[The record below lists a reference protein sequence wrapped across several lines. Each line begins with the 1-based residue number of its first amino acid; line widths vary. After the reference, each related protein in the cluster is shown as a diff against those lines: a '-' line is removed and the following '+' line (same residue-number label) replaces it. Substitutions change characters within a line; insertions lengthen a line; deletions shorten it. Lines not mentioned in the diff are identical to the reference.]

1 MMVGMRKVSPI
12 STVAHLSKLVS
23 FQTVSG
29 CTDEVDGCFDYLQ
42 AYLSERNLHLKRL
55 TKNGFPSLFATTRPT
70 TAPKVLLQAH
80 IDVVPAKATSFKLT
94 EKAGKLYGRG
104 VYDMKFAAACYLQ
117 LVDDLK
123 ANLSNYDFGI
133 MFTSDEEINGENGV
147 CYLLDKGYGADVC
160 ILPDAGNDWHIETT
174 CNAVWIVRL
183 VSGGVS
189 AHGSRPWEGRNAINN
204 LVEGL
209 GEIHNL
215 FGELEPFK
223 NSITISKIHGG
234 EAINQVPDQAE
245 ATIDMRFTSDHEYAS
260 HRAKIYHIAKA
271 RKLKLKTVAYVESR
285 NVNTSQPA
293 IKEFLDIAAQLH
305 GRPITKTH
313 SFGASDACY
322 FADHGIPTI
331 VMRPSGG
338 GAHSD
343 HEWIDKAELLKFY
356 ELIKTYV
363 TKTAKVQ

>member
-1 MMVGMRKVSPI
+1 MIVGMKKVSPI
-12 STVAHLSKLVS
+12 GAVEHLSKLVS

-29 CTDEVDGCFDYLQ
+29 CSDEVDTCFDYLED
-42 AYLSERNLHLKRL
+42 YLSGHNLHLKRI
-55 TKNGFPSLFATTRPT
+55 TSDGFPSLFATTRPT
-70 TAPKVLLQAH
+70 TAPTVLLQAH
-80 IDVVPAKATSFKLT
+80 IDVVPAKATSFTFT

-123 ANLSNYDFGI
+123 ANLGDYDFGI
-133 MFTSDEEINGENGV
+133 MFTSDEEINGKNGV
-147 CYLLDKGYGADVC
+147 CYLLEKGYGAEVC
-160 ILPDAGNDWHIETT
+160 ILPDGGNDWHIETT
-174 CNAVWIVRL
+174 CNAVWITRL
-183 VSGGVS
+183 VSEGVS

-204 LVEGL
+204 LVEAL
-209 GEIHNL
+209 GEIRSL

-223 NSITISKIHGG
+223 NSITISKIQGG

-245 ATIDMRFTSDHEYAS
+245 ATIDMRFTSDHEYAAN
-260 HRAKIYHIAKA
+260 REKIENIAKD
-271 RKLKLKTVAYVESR
+271 RKLTLKTVAYVASR
-285 NVNTSQPA
+285 NVDTSQPT
-293 IKEFLDIAAQLH
+293 IKEFLDIAAHLH
-305 GRPITKTH
+305 GQAITKTH

-322 FADHGIPTI
+322 FANHGIPTI
-331 VMRPSGG
+331 VIRPNGG

-363 TKTAKVQ
+363 IQTTKVG